1 MFVRRILLML
11 LALASAGLAAYV
23 LIEAVLTDNLSQQVF
38 FAVFPLVLLLFSV
51 AWNALGRKRD

>member
-38 FAVFPLVLLLFSV
+38 FAVFPLVLLFSV